1 MAKWLIDLDDELLD
15 AAQREIHTSS
25 ASETVNAALKN
36 VAATAARARQ
46 IDWLSQ
52 GGLAEY
58 AAPQ

>member
-1 MAKWLIDLDDELLD
+1 MAKWLIDLDDELLA
-15 AAQREIHTSS
+15 AAQRELHTSS

-36 VAATAARARQ
+36 VAAIAARARQ

-52 GGLAEY
+52 GGLAEH